1 MAPTERC
8 DMIDQ
13 RDRDESA
20 DPTEANDPT
29 DSTQQALPID
39 PIERNEP
46 TDPIESTESL
56 DAIESTEPSDR
67 IDHLEAGT
75 DVFSHTAARGAPVT
89 TVGTLAGMAEAAP
102 QSAGRVLVMK
112 FGGTSVAD
120 ADKIRRVAER
130 LVAAQTAGR
139 RVVGV
144 VSAMG
149 QTTDQL
155 GALARDV
162 SPHPH
167 PREMD
172 MLLSTGERITAA
184 LCAMAINDLG
194 RHAVSLTGS
203 QAGIVTDTVHTKAK
217 ILEIRPRRISEALD
231 RDEIVLVAG
240 FQGVS
245 TAYDVTTL
253 GRGGSDTTAVALA
266 AALDGDCEIYTDVAG
281 VFSADPRIV
290 PHARKLGAVSP
301 LEMLEMAGSGARVL
315 QLRAVEFAR
324 NHGVPLHVRS
334 TFTDAEGTWIREDT
348 GMEAPIISGITHT
361 TDEAYVTLT
370 DVPDKPGTA
379 ASIFNA
385 VAAAHINVD
394 TIIQNAVTHGDADV
408 TFSVPLDDLPLMTNT
423 IEGLC
428 HDLGLHWRVDD
439 TAAKVSL
446 IGAGMKSHPG
456 VAAKMF
462 QVLAELG
469 INVRMIATSPIKV
482 SCVVSRDRVG
492 EAVSALHEAFEAELT
507 EADGSEADA

>member
-1 MAPTERC
+1 MAQP
-8 DMIDQ
+8 
-13 RDRDESA
+13 
-20 DPTEANDPT
+20 
-29 DSTQQALPID
+29 
-39 PIERNEP
+39 EP
-46 TDPIESTESL
+46 Q
-56 DAIESTEPSDR
+56 
-67 IDHLEAGT
+67 
-75 DVFSHTAARGAPVT
+75 
-89 TVGTLAGMAEAAP
+89 AAP
-102 QSAGRVLVMK
+102 GRVLVMK

-120 ADKIRRVAER
+120 ADEIRRAAAR
-130 LVAAQTAGR
+130 LVAAHLAGR

-149 QTTDQL
+149 HTTDQL
-155 GALARDV
+155 VELAEQV
-162 SPHPH
+162 SPRPH

-194 RHAVSLTGS
+194 HHAVSLTGS

-217 ILEIRPRRISEALD
+217 IVEIRPRRISEALE
-231 RDEIVLVAG
+231 RGEIVLVAG

-281 VFSADPRIV
+281 VFTADPRIV
-290 PHARKLGAVSP
+290 PHARKLNTVSP
-301 LEMLEMAGSGARVL
+301 IEMLEMAGSGARVL
-315 QLRAVEFAR
+315 QLRSVEFAR

-334 TFTDAEGTWIREDT
+334 TFTDAAGTWIREDT
-348 GMEAPIISGITHT
+348 GMEAPIISGIAHT

-385 VAAAHINVD
+385 VAGANINVD

-408 TFSVPLDDLPLMTNT
+408 TFSIPRNDLLLMTDT
-423 IEGLC
+423 IEDLC
-428 HDLGLHWRVDD
+428 SELGLHWRVDD
-439 TAAKVSL
+439 EAGKVSL

-456 VAAKMF
+456 IAARMF
-462 QVLAELG
+462 QTLADHG

-482 SCVVSRDRVG
+482 SCVIARDKVG
-492 EAVSALHEAFEAELT
+492 EAVKALHDAFADEL
-507 EADGSEADA
+507 ELSHQGAAHV

>member
-1 MAPTERC
+1 MAASNP
-8 DMIDQ
+8 
-13 RDRDESA
+13 SS
-20 DPTEANDPT
+20 EA
-29 DSTQQALPID
+29 S
-39 PIERNEP
+39 
-46 TDPIESTESL
+46 
-56 DAIESTEPSDR
+56 
-67 IDHLEAGT
+67 
-75 DVFSHTAARGAPVT
+75 
-89 TVGTLAGMAEAAP
+89 P
-102 QSAGRVLVMK
+102 QRVLVMK
-112 FGGTSVAD
+112 FGGSSVAD
-120 ADKIRRVAER
+120 ADKIRRVAQR
-130 LVAAQTAGR
+130 LVAAHEAGR

-149 QTTDQL
+149 RTTDQL
-155 GALARDV
+155 VALAADV
-162 SPHPH
+162 SPRPH

-172 MLLSTGERITAA
+172 MLLSTGERISAA
-184 LCAMAINDLG
+184 LCAMAIEDLG
-194 RHAVSLTGS
+194 HRAVSLTGS

-217 ILEIRPRRISEALD
+217 IVEIRPRRIEEALA

-266 AALDGDCEIYTDVAG
+266 AALGGDCEIYTDVDG
-281 VFSADPRIV
+281 VFSADPRMV
-290 PHARKLGAVSP
+290 PDAIKLAEVSAT
-301 LEMLEMAGSGARVL
+301 EMLEMAGSGARVL
-315 QLRAVEFAR
+315 QLRSVEFAR
-324 NHGVPLHVRS
+324 NHGVAIHVRS
-334 TFTDAEGTWIREDT
+334 TFSDAEGTWIREDGT
-348 GMEAPIISGITHT
+348 MEDAIISGITHT

-385 VAAAHINVD
+385 VAGAHINVD

-408 TFSVPLDDLPLMTNT
+408 TFSIPTDDLPLMTDT

-428 HDLGLHWRVDD
+428 RDLGLHWRVDD

-462 QVLAELG
+462 QTLAEHD

-482 SCVVSRDRVG
+482 SCVIPRDKVG
-492 EAVSALHEAFEAELT
+492 EAVAELHSAFRA
-507 EADGSEADA
+507 EIELSHGAPGA